1 VIDRQTIHIHDFT
14 TSMDEFPEAVGRE
27 HGFRTTLTVPLLREG
42 TSIGVIIIRRV
53 EVRPFSDTQITLLQ
67 TFADQAVIAIENVR
81 LFKELEARNHD
92 LTRALDQQTATSDIL
107 RAISASPIDVQPV
120 FEAIARNSVRLCN
133 GVLGAVF
140 RFDGEFM
147 HVGLSTVTWRMARRP
162 PDGPFPRAPE
172 RRMLAG
178 RAVLSRA
185 IVHVPDVLADSEFD
199 YRALA
204 ATADWRSLLVVPMLR
219 GGEVLGTVGVSRART
234 APRHLPRGAVP
245 APPFRGV
252 GLKHGHLLLT
262 GMQVTS
268 NDGHE
273 SDLLSVSWATVP
285 QPEPTNSGRPFS

>member
-162 PDGPFPRAPE
+162 PDGPFPRA
-172 RRMLAG
+172 RSAG
-178 RAVLSRA
+178 CSRGARCSRA
-185 IVHVPDVLADSEFD
+185 PSSTSQMSWQIPNSTTG
-199 YRALA
+199 R
-204 ATADWRSLLVVPMLR
+204 WLR
-219 GGEVLGTVGVSRART
+219 R
-234 APRHLPRGAVP
+234 
-245 APPFRGV
+245 
-252 GLKHGHLLLT
+252 LT
-262 GMQVTS
+262 GAAYWWFRCCGEARS
-268 NDGHE
+268 WGRSACRE
-273 SDLLSVSWATVP
+273 LELLHGISLVEQFLLRHFAVSV
-285 QPEPTNSGRPFS
+285 